1 MTMKKYQISI
11 LITVLFLSKVIIA
24 QSQQQFANIGTLE
37 LISGNTITN
46 CTIGYRTFGKLNSD
60 SSNVIIYPTWFE
72 GTTENIARLLQ
83 KYSFIDTSKYYIIA
97 IDALGNGVS
106 TSPSN
111 YNVYKI
117 KSLPEISIRDMVNS
131 QYKLLTEIFKLKNIF
146 AAVGGSLGAM
156 QVMEWSV
163 AYPDYI
169 SKIVAYVGTPKMS
182 TYDLLWINTQLNII
196 ETGKR
201 YEVPEYEIRKSL
213 EMLMAAMG
221 RTPEFIINKIKP
233 QDFQNYLK
241 DFDKEYSTTLTLDD
255 YELQLKAILDHDIS
269 KTFGG
274 SMEETAKS
282 IKAKFFLIISETDLL
297 VNPIETKKFAKLTN
311 AKTLFLNNNCGHL
324 AVSCEI
330 DRCRDEIA
338 NFLTN

>member
-1 MTMKKYQISI
+1 MTMKKYSISLI
-11 LITVLFLSKVIIA
+11 LTVVLLSPVIIA

-72 GTTENIARLLQ
+72 GTTENISRLIQ

-233 QDFQNYLK
+233 EDFQNYLK

-255 YELQLKAILDHDIS
+255 YQWQLKAILDHDIS

-282 IKAKFFLIISETDLL
+282 IKVKFFLIISETDLL

-311 AKTLFLNNNCGHL
+311 AKTLFLNNKCGHL

>member
-1 MTMKKYQISI
+1 MTMKKYSISLI
-11 LITVLFLSKVIIA
+11 LTVVLLSPVIIA

-72 GTTENIARLLQ
+72 GTTENIARLIQ

-233 QDFQNYLK
+233 EDFQNYLK

-255 YELQLKAILDHDIS
+255 YQWQLKAILDHDIS

>member
-1 MTMKKYQISI
+1 MKKYQISI
-11 LITVLFLSKVIIA
+11 LITVLLLSTVIIA

-72 GTTENIARLLQ
+72 GTTENIARLIQ

-241 DFDKEYSTTLTLDD
+241 DFDKEYSTTFTLDD
-255 YELQLKAILDHDIS
+255 YQWQLKAILDHDIS

>member
-213 EMLMAAMG
+213 EMLMGAMG

-241 DFDKEYSTTLTLDD
+241 DFDKGYSTTFTLDD
-255 YELQLKAILDHDIS
+255 YQWQLKAILDHDIS

>member
-1 MTMKKYQISI
+1 MKKYSI
-11 LITVLFLSKVIIA
+11 ILLITAVLLSTVIIA

-37 LISGNTITN
+37 LVSGDSITN
-46 CTIGYRTFGKLNSD
+46 CNIGYRTFGKLNSD

-72 GTTENIARLLQ
+72 GTTENIARLIE
-83 KYSFIDTSKYYIIA
+83 KYNFIDTSKYYIIA

-117 KSLPEISIRDMVNS
+117 KTLPEISIRDMVNS
-131 QYKLLTEIFKLKNIF
+131 HYKMLTEVFKLKHIF

-156 QVMEWSV
+156 QVWEWAV

-201 YEVPEYEIRKSL
+201 YEVPENEIRKSL

-221 RTPEFIINKIKP
+221 RTPEFIIDKIKP
-233 QDFQNYLK
+233 EDFQNYLR
-241 DFDKEYSTTLTLDD
+241 DFNKEYSNTFTLDD
-255 YELQLKAILDHDIS
+255 YQLQLKAILEHDIS
-269 KTFGG
+269 KAFGG
-274 SMEETAKS
+274 SMDEAAKS

-297 VNPIETKKFAKLTN
+297 VNPNETKKFAKLIN
-311 AKTLFLNNNCGHL
+311 AKTLLLNNNCGHL

-330 DRCRDEIA
+330 EKCREEIA
-338 NFLTN
+338 KFLIE

>member
-72 GTTENIARLLQ
+72 GTTENIARLIQ

-255 YELQLKAILDHDIS
+255 YQWQLKAILDHDIS

>member
-1 MTMKKYQISI
+1 MKKYPISI
-11 LITVLFLSKVIIA
+11 LITVFLLSKVIIA

-46 CTIGYRTFGKLNSD
+46 CTIGYRTFGKVNSD

-72 GTTENIARLLQ
+72 GTTENIARLIQ

-255 YELQLKAILDHDIS
+255 YQWQLKAILDHDIS

-274 SMEETAKS
+274 SMEETANS

>member
-1 MTMKKYQISI
+1 MKKYSI
-11 LITVLFLSKVIIA
+11 ILLITAVLLSTVIIA

-37 LISGNTITN
+37 LVSGDSITN
-46 CTIGYRTFGKLNSD
+46 CNIGYRTFGKLNSD

-72 GTTENIARLLQ
+72 GTTENIARLIE
-83 KYSFIDTSKYYIIA
+83 KYNFIDTSKYYIIA
-97 IDALGNGVS
+97 IDALGNGIS

-117 KSLPEISIRDMVNS
+117 KTLPEISIRDMVNS
-131 QYKLLTEIFKLKNIF
+131 QYKMLTEVFNLRHIF

-156 QVMEWSV
+156 QVWEWAV

-201 YEVPEYEIRKSL
+201 YEVPENEIRKSL

-221 RTPEFIINKIKP
+221 RTPEFIIDKIKP
-233 QDFQNYLK
+233 EDFQNYLR
-241 DFDKEYSTTLTLDD
+241 DFNKEYSNTFTLDD
-255 YELQLKAILDHDIS
+255 YQLQLKAILEHDIS

-274 SMEETAKS
+274 SMDEAAKS

-297 VNPIETKKFAKLTN
+297 VNPNETKKFAKLIN
-311 AKTLFLNNNCGHL
+311 AKTLLLNNNCGHL

-330 DRCRDEIA
+330 EKCREDIA
-338 NFLTN
+338 KFLIE

>member
-1 MTMKKYQISI
+1 MKKYPISI
-11 LITVLFLSKVIIA
+11 LITVFLLSKVIIA

-46 CTIGYRTFGKLNSD
+46 CTIGYRTFGKVNSD

-72 GTTENIARLLQ
+72 GTTENIARLIQ

-255 YELQLKAILDHDIS
+255 YQWQLKAILDHDIS

>member
-1 MTMKKYQISI
+1 MKKYSISLLLTVI
-11 LITVLFLSKVIIA
+11 LLSTVIIA

-72 GTTENIARLLQ
+72 GTTENIARLIQ

-169 SKIVAYVGTPKMS
+169 SKLVAYVGTPKMS

-221 RTPEFIINKIKP
+221 RTPEFLINKIKP

-241 DFDKEYSTTLTLDD
+241 DFDKEYSTTFTLDD
-255 YELQLKAILDHDIS
+255 YQWQLKAILDHDIS

-274 SMEETAKS
+274 SMEETANS

>member
-1 MTMKKYQISI
+1 MKKYQISI
-11 LITVLFLSKVIIA
+11 LITVLLLSTVIIA

-72 GTTENIARLLQ
+72 GTTENIARLIQ

-255 YELQLKAILDHDIS
+255 YQWQLKAILDHDIS

-274 SMEETAKS
+274 SMEETANS